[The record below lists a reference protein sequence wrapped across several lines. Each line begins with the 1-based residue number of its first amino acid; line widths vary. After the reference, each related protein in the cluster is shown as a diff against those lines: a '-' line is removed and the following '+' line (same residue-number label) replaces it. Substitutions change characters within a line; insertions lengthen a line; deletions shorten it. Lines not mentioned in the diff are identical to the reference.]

1 MLFIT
6 PTDRQL
12 LRLLAE
18 GKPLIEIADCLGIG
32 TAEIGPYL
40 ASLCSAMGVSSPTEA
55 VMRASRR
62 GLLAPDV

>member
-18 GKPLIEIADCLGIG
+18 EKPLIEIADCLGIG
-32 TAEIGPYL
+32 AAEIGACL
-40 ASLCSAMGVSSPTEA
+40 ASLFSAMGVSSRTEA
-55 VMRASRR
+55 VMRASQR
-62 GLLAPDV
+62 GLLG